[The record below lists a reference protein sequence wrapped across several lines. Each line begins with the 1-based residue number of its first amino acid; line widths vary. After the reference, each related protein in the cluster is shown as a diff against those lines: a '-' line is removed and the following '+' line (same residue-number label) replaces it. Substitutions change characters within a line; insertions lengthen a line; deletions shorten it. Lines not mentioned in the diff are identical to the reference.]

1 MPCINITLP
10 GMFWIEREGHEKRMC
25 THHWYCSSRTFK
37 FAGEFGDVYKGIMR
51 QDEGKAITIAV
62 KTLKVKNAL
71 DTFFTGI

>member
-1 MPCINITLP
+1 
-10 GMFWIEREGHEKRMC
+10 
-25 THHWYCSSRTFK
+25 
-37 FAGEFGDVYKGIMR
+37 MR